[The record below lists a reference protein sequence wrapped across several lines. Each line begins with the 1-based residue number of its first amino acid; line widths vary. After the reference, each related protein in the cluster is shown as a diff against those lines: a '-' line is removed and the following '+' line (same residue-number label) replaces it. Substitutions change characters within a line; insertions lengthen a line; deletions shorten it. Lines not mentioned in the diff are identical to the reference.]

1 MATVAALSSLPQAL
15 PKAFIKQ
22 LQQAVGKAYV
32 LTAPEEQRVYECD
45 AYLLMQAPPQAVVLP
60 ISTQQVAD
68 VVKACNQFDIAF
80 TARGAGTG
88 LSGGALAL
96 QGGIIISLNR
106 MQRIVAIDEANQ
118 TATVEA
124 GVVNGRLNEVLA
136 SSNFFFAPDPSSQS
150 ASTIGGNIAENAGG
164 IHCLKYGVTTDHVLA
179 LEMVTTEGEV
189 IWLGSSNRFNR
200 GLNLTGLLTGSEGT
214 LGIVTQALVAL
225 TRRPQA
231 IQVFL
236 AAFPNIQTAA
246 NCVSAIMRD
255 GLAPAA
261 LELMDAFTVRAVN
274 AAFGVGFPED
284 SEAVL
289 LIEIDGTKASLAQ
302 RGTVLNDLLKSH
314 QALQIKEAT
323 TPEDRHNLWQAR
335 KKAVAS
341 YGRYYPAFYLHD
353 CVIPR
358 SQLAPVLSQILAVC
372 EHHNVAIANVFHA
385 GDGNLHP
392 HILFNPKDDGIHNRV
407 HAAGVAIIDI
417 CLAAGGTLSGEHGIG
432 IEKAHLMP
440 KVFNPADL
448 ERMAAIKS
456 VFDLSGRCNPGKL
469 FPVRHGC
476 GEVGAHG
483 PFGKALVNT
492 MPQQTWLGRSI
503 AALAERG
510 LWI

>member
-1 MATVAALSSLPQAL
+1 LPAT
-15 PKAFIKQ
+15 
-22 LQQAVGKAYV
+22 
-32 LTAPEEQRVYECD
+32 
-45 AYLLMQAPPQAVVLP
+45 
-60 ISTQQVAD
+60 TQQVAD
-68 VVKACNQFDIAF
+68 VVKACNQFLIAF

-124 GVVNGRLNEVLA
+124 GVVNGRLNEALA
-136 SSNFFFAPDPSSQS
+136 TSDFFFAPDPSSQS

-179 LEMVTTEGEV
+179 LETVTPEGEV
-189 IWLGSSNRFNR
+189 IWLGSTNRFQA

-214 LGIVTQALVAL
+214 LGIVTQAVVAL

-236 AAFPNIQTAA
+236 AAFATVDDAA
-246 NCVSAIMRD
+246 HCVSAIMKE
-255 GLAPAA
+255 GIAPAA
-261 LELMDAFTVRAVN
+261 LEFMDAFTVRSVN
-274 AAFGVGFPED
+274 AAFEIGFPED

-289 LIEIDGTKASLAQ
+289 LIELDGTESSLAQ
-302 RGTVLNDLLKSH
+302 RAPQLEKLLTSH
-314 QALQIKEAT
+314 DALQIRQAS
-323 TPEDRHNLWQAR
+323 TPQARHNLWQAR

-358 SQLAPVLSQILAVC
+358 SQLPVVLKQILAVC
-372 EHHNVAIANVFHA
+372 SQHSVAIANVFHA

-392 HILFNPKDDGIHNRV
+392 HILFHPEEPGIHERV
-407 HAAGVAIIDI
+407 HAAGDEIIEI

-440 KVFNPADL
+440 KVFNSADL
-448 ERMAAIKS
+448 DRMAAIKS
-456 VFDLSGRCNPGKL
+456 VFDPSGRCNPGKL
-469 FPVRHGC
+469 FPIRHGC

-483 PFGKALVNT
+483 PFAKEALNPA
-492 MPQQTWLGRSI
+492 PQNGWLRSSI
-503 AALAERG
+503 AVLAERG